1 MFLILFWI
9 DFFNGYPSNMNY
21 MSFKLKEVC
30 LRAHSAMVLNGAALP
45 KNDAAKQCVVKE
57 GSCTEVLKFG

>member
-1 MFLILFWI
+1 
-9 DFFNGYPSNMNY
+9 